1 MSKTLITIEAVVN
14 KPIANVWEMWTK
26 PEHITQWNAA
36 SDDWHTPR
44 STNDLKVGGKFT
56 YRMEAK
62 DGSFGFDFWGIYDEI
77 KLNEKIACT
86 LGDDRKWT
94 TNFIEVKDGV
104 KVIESFEAENQ
115 NPIEMQ
121 QAGWQMILNNFK
133 KYAENN

>member
-14 KPIANVWEMWTK
+14 KPIEKVWEFWTK

-36 SDDWHTPR
+36 SEDWHTPS
-44 STNDLKVGGKFT
+44 STNDLKIGGKFSS
-56 YRMEAK
+56 RMEAK

-77 KLNEKIACT
+77 KLHEKIACT
-86 LGDDRKWT
+86 LGDERKWIT
-94 TNFIEVKDGV
+94 TFFQVPGGV
-104 KVIESFEAENQ
+104 RVVEAFEAEGE

-133 KYAENN
+133 KYSEAN